1 MPERAC
7 RRDSHGAVSRVV
19 ATSPTLDMKLALDV
33 MTEVYPVHPGQ
44 QLSFLLASSLK
55 RQNAANGGGA
65 SEDAADRDAWRLDQ
79 PGAQGIAE
87 EYDYVM
93 YGKIFKYDERSTEQV
108 SVYGSFGGLLMALTG
123 SFRHLS
129 KLTVGANVYLLL
141 R

>member
-1 MPERAC
+1 
-7 RRDSHGAVSRVV
+7 
-19 ATSPTLDMKLALDV
+19 MKLALDV

-93 YGKIFKYDERSTEQV
+93 YGKVRCRLRVRLAPLTARRFSSTTK
-108 SVYGSFGGLLMALTG
+108 SRAT
-123 SFRHLS
+123 R
-129 KLTVGANVYLLL
+129 
-141 R
+141 